1 MCTKYYDCVLGLQHC
16 TLGIV
21 TVVCWASGFSGVVYC
36 VLCTK
41 SLGIR
46 ALCIRHDLQGHRKLG
61 TQVQNVMLD
70 LS

>member
-1 MCTKYYDCVLGLQHC
+1 MRNEYYDCILGLQHC

-21 TVVCWASGFSGVVYC
+21 TVVHWASGISGVVYC
-36 VLCTK
+36 VLRTR

-61 TQVQNVMLD
+61 TQVQKFMLC
-70 LS
+70 